1 VLPRRQGAAADTK
14 QLIPTNPWYDSGGE
28 RFFLSVGGQSYSAR
42 LSAQTLV
49 GKGRVMPTCQR
60 AGGELYYEVRG
71 SGPPIV
77 LGHSF
82 LCSGEMWGP
91 QLEPLAEHHQVLNLD
106 LRGHGKSGQAIRP
119 FGMYELV
126 EDVLAVLDREG
137 VGRAVWAGLSIGGM
151 VALRAALVAEDRVSG
166 LILLDTH
173 AGRETVFGKLRSLLM
188 GSAVKAFGLRP
199 LMPEIIR
206 LFFSSDTRKAKQSL
220 IDEWKERFASVHV
233 PSMLQT
239 MQALRKR
246 DSILDRLA
254 EIKVPALVI
263 VGEQDALLPLSYSME
278 IAAGLTDTSLVVI
291 EKAGHLSSLEQPELV
306 TSAMVSFLEQRFGQA
321 GLDANRE

>member
-1 VLPRRQGAAADTK
+1 
-14 QLIPTNPWYDSGGE
+14 
-28 RFFLSVGGQSYSAR
+28 
-42 LSAQTLV
+42 
-49 GKGRVMPTCQR
+49 MPTCQR

-106 LRGHGKSGQAIRP
+106 LRGHGKSSQATSA

-137 VGRAVWAGLSIGGM
+137 VRRAVWAGLSIGGM

-173 AGRETVFGKLRSLLM
+173 AGHETAFGKLRSLSM
-188 GSAVKAFGLRP
+188 GSAAKAFGLRT

-206 LFFSSDTRKAKQSL
+206 LFFSPDTRKTKRPL
-220 IDEWKERFASVHV
+220 IDEWKERFASVHI

-239 MQALRKR
+239 MRALRRR
-246 DSILDRLA
+246 DSVLDRLG

-263 VGEQDALLPLSYSME
+263 VGEHDAALPPSYSME
-278 IAAGLTDTSLVVI
+278 IAAGLTDASLVVI
-291 EKAGHLSSLEQPELV
+291 ENAGHLSSLEQPELV
-306 TSAMVSFLEQRFGQA
+306 TSAMVSFLEKRFGQA